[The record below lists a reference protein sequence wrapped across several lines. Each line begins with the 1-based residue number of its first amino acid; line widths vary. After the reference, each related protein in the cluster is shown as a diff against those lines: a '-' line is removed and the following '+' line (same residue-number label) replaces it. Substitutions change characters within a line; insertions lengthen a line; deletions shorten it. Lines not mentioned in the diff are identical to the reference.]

1 MFSCSRIVISSL
13 NSAIASIPYETSF
26 YIKLPFGFLH
36 FPPGHTKH
44 SPLHNGHSYY
54 ISSNAV
60 FGLMSIH
67 GYIKIIG

>member
-1 MFSCSRIVISSL
+1 MKPL
-13 NSAIASIPYETSF
+13 F
-26 YIKLPFGFLH
+26 YIKLLVGSLH
-36 FPPGHTKH
+36 FPPSQAKH

-60 FGLMSIH
+60 SGLMSIH